1 MKIAISLGFYILFLI
16 ANIEGRFLLVN
27 VGNPDVDED
36 HDDPPKENPV
46 NFEDLDVNDND
57 GPRKEKP
64 EIGNNDC
71 RIEATVFRHATKILS
86 LHNIDS
92 QIVLI
97 RK

>member
-27 VGNPDVDED
+27 VGNPDVDD
-36 HDDPPKENPV
+36 DYDDPRKQTPV
-46 NFEDLDVNDND
+46 NFGDPDVDD
-57 GPRKEKP
+57 PRKEKP